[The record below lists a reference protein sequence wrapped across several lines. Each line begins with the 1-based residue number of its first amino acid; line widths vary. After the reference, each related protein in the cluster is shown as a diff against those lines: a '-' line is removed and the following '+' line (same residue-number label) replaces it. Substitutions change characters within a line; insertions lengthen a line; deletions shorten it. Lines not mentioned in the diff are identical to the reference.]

1 MERKVQ
7 AKMNKPILKIGQA
20 KSIQRQKA
28 HTMQKILW
36 HIRWIILSILI
47 ILNAIGL
54 MNSLLVPF
62 FLAINGIGFSLY
74 FLLRQLEGY
83 FECKSNCRI

>member
-1 MERKVQ
+1 
-7 AKMNKPILKIGQA
+7 MNQPIQKIGQA

-28 HTMQKILW
+28 GTMQKILW
-36 HIRWIILSILI
+36 HIRWIVLSLLTL
-47 ILNAIGL
+47 LNAIGL
-54 MNSLLVPF
+54 IMNSLLVPF

-74 FLLRQLEGY
+74 FLLGQLEGY